1 MLKRKLLFLYA
12 LCLLLC
18 LSLFTGSACSAEGRI
33 LVSLGDSFSSGEGI
47 EPFYGQ
53 DAEASDKCRNPDWLA
68 HRSEKCWPG
77 MLTLPG
83 VDGPLKEH
91 RGENWFFA
99 AASGAKTNHLYLLD
113 EAEIQA
119 GETAQ
124 QEKEYKLFGVSG
136 TALLPPQLDI
146 FDELDARGLKADY
159 VTVTIGGNDL
169 EFPMIVKLS
178 LAGVTNV
185 LPGETPEEESE
196 ALWKIAYVDRNVRAC
211 IKRAYSDIAARAG
224 GQACILAVGYPDLLA
239 PDCGLLFPGKS
250 PEILNSAVTL
260 MNGELQS
267 IVDECRREGM
277 NICFVSVTEAFA
289 GHGAYSDDPAVNPII
304 FGARKQELDI
314 FSLGSS
320 YSMHPNELGAEIYAR
335 CVQEAVD
342 RLESEKGH

>member
-12 LCLLLC
+12 LSLLLC

-239 PDCGLLFPGKS
+239 PDW
-250 PEILNSAVTL
+250 TL

-267 IVDECRREGM
+267 IVDECSREGM
-277 NICFVSVTEAFA
+277 NIRFVSVAEAFE

-335 CVQEAVD
+335 CVQEAID